1 MKKKLSTDITLPKGT
16 EFNID
21 TVEFSIDK
29 ARVDESI
36 LNSKYSALIE
46 YGVEKGRKT
55 NRRRVPGYKNRHAL
69 SVRYGLDSSELFVSG
84 SPYAFLAGQNVY
96 TSSDLKKTCVAALRK
111 LKSKIGLRPINEDVS
126 RNWVSGEIDLY
137 RVDISVNFRFD
148 SEEQVLRVLT
158 QLRRQLAET
167 RGSMNKIGTTVYWS
181 PQHGKRYQILA
192 YAKGP
197 QMALA
202 DGKDKS
208 VMSEE
213 YERLIDDCSN
223 ILRIEVRL
231 RRSELAELNLDK
243 AWKWKKNT
251 AQEVFMR
258 YFKRLKILN
267 VLSGR
272 LDEAELAS
280 VPNNL
285 RPVLALLKL
294 GANLDGVYK
303 PRTLGNY
310 RSQFKKLGIDIR
322 TPWRKEKAF
331 PLLTLLQKKRYVA
344 SSPDWLKKPNL
355 KKRIG

>member
-1 MKKKLSTDITLPKGT
+1 
-16 EFNID
+16 
-21 TVEFSIDK
+21 VC
-29 ARVDESI
+29 
-36 LNSKYSALIE
+36 
-46 YGVEKGRKT
+46 
-55 NRRRVPGYKNRHAL
+55 
-69 SVRYGLDSSELFVSG
+69 VSG

-96 TSSDLKKTCVAALRK
+96 TSSDLTKTCVAALRK

-126 RNWVSGEIDLY
+126 RNWVFGEIDLY

-167 RGSMNKIGTTVYWS
+167 RGSVNKIGTTVYWS

-197 QMALA
+197 LMVLK

-208 VMSEE
+208 VISKE
-213 YERLIDDCSN
+213 YERLIDDCSD

-231 RRSELAELNLDK
+231 RRSELVELNLDK

-272 LDEAELAS
+272 LDEDELDN

-285 RPVLALLKL
+285 RPVSALLKL
-294 GANLDGVYK
+294 GADLDGIYK
-303 PRTLGNY
+303 PRTVSNY

-322 TPWRKEKAF
+322 TPWREAKTI
-331 PLLTLLQKKRYVA
+331 PLLKIMKSKCRLAK
-344 SSPDWLKKPNL
+344 SPAWLKKPNL
-355 KKRIG
+355 DKK

>member
-1 MKKKLSTDITLPKGT
+1 MPKECNG
-16 EFNID
+16 FLYFRL
-21 TVEFSIDK
+21 VC
-29 ARVDESI
+29 
-36 LNSKYSALIE
+36 
-46 YGVEKGRKT
+46 
-55 NRRRVPGYKNRHAL
+55 
-69 SVRYGLDSSELFVSG
+69 VSG

-96 TSSDLKKTCVAALRK
+96 TSSDLTKTCVAALRK

-126 RNWVSGEIDLY
+126 RNWVFGEIDLY

-167 RGSMNKIGTTVYWS
+167 RGSVNKIGTTVYWS

-197 QMALA
+197 LMVLK

-208 VMSEE
+208 VISKE
-213 YERLIDDCSN
+213 YERLIDDCSD

-231 RRSELAELNLDK
+231 RRSELVELNLDK

-272 LDEAELAS
+272 LDEDELDN

-285 RPVLALLKL
+285 RPVSALLKL
-294 GANLDGVYK
+294 GADLDGIYK
-303 PRTLGNY
+303 PRTVSNY

-322 TPWRKEKAF
+322 TPWREAKTI
-331 PLLTLLQKKRYVA
+331 PLLKIMKSKCRLAK
-344 SSPDWLKKPNL
+344 SPAWLKKPNL
-355 KKRIG
+355 DKK

>member
-1 MKKKLSTDITLPKGT
+1 MC
-16 EFNID
+16 
-21 TVEFSIDK
+21 
-29 ARVDESI
+29 
-36 LNSKYSALIE
+36 
-46 YGVEKGRKT
+46 
-55 NRRRVPGYKNRHAL
+55 
-69 SVRYGLDSSELFVSG
+69 VSG

-96 TSSDLKKTCVAALRK
+96 TSSDLTKTCVAALRK

-126 RNWVSGEIDLY
+126 RNWVFGEIDLY

-167 RGSMNKIGTTVYWS
+167 RGSVNKIGTTVYWS

-197 QMALA
+197 LMVLK

-208 VMSEE
+208 VISKE
-213 YERLIDDCSN
+213 YERLIDDCSD

-231 RRSELAELNLDK
+231 RRSELVELNLDK

-272 LDEAELAS
+272 LDEDELDN

-285 RPVLALLKL
+285 RPVSALLKL
-294 GANLDGVYK
+294 GADLDGIYK
-303 PRTLGNY
+303 PRTVSNY

-322 TPWRKEKAF
+322 TPWREAKTI
-331 PLLTLLQKKRYVA
+331 PLLKIMKSKCRLAK
-344 SSPDWLKKPNL
+344 SPAWLKKPNL
-355 KKRIG
+355 DKK